1 MSFDEVRHR
10 DVYRF
15 SRLEKL
21 PPYALGHIAERVH
34 ALRGAGKH
42 VIDLSQLNPDLNP
55 PQLAFDKL
63 VQASLLPHNHRYTSS
78 VGIGVL
84 REAFSDYYG
93 VKFNGILDPSSEV
106 VLTAGTK
113 EGLSHLLL
121 SVLSPGDTALVPV
134 PSYPVHTA
142 SVSLADASFVG
153 VPLWENHFSMV
164 QSKSILSASSEY
176 FFSQLES
183 RYFQTWPRPRIL
195 ITSFPHN
202 PTTTIVTRC
211 FYERLLDF
219 AKTFKLFV
227 INDFAHGDLFFDMD
241 QCVSIMSIEGARE
254 FAVELYSISKGFSLP
269 GWRIGCA
276 VGNREF
282 LSALKKVKS
291 YVDFGI
297 FQPLQIAA
305 ASLLRNE
312 LGLLENGISATSE
325 ISSTYK
331 VRQEIVIGGLRKLGW
346 SIPEIHATPF
356 VWAELPREFFGLGSD
371 RFCTDLLESTFV
383 ACSPGSG
390 FHESLK
396 LNVRFSLA
404 PNESELRAALFRI
417 EDFQK
422 RIIK

>member
-1 MSFDEVRHR
+1 MSADTINQREA
-10 DVYRF
+10 YSF

-34 ALRGAGKH
+34 ALRREGEH

-55 PQLAFDKL
+55 PQFAFDKL
-63 VQASLLPHNHRYTSS
+63 VQASLLSHNHRYSS
-78 VGIGVL
+78 SAGIGVL
-84 REAFSDYYG
+84 REAFADYYR
-93 VKFNGILDPSSEV
+93 VKFSGTLDPSSEV
-106 VLTAGTK
+106 VLTGGTK

-121 SVLSPGDTALVPV
+121 SVISPGDTALVPV

-142 SVSLADASFVG
+142 SVTLADGSFVG
-153 VPLWENHFSMV
+153 IPLWENHFSMV
-164 QSKSILSASSEY
+164 QSKSILTGSSEY

-195 ITSFPHN
+195 IISFPHN

-219 AKTFKLFV
+219 AKTFNLFV
-227 INDFAHGDLFFDMD
+227 INDFAHGDLFFNLN
-241 QCVSIMSIEGARE
+241 QCVSIMSVEGATE

-276 VGNREF
+276 VGNKEF

-291 YVDFGI
+291 YTDFGV

-305 ASLLRNE
+305 ASLLKNE
-312 LGLLENGISATSE
+312 LCLLENGTSAVSE
-325 ISSTYK
+325 VSSTYK
-331 VRQEIVIGGLRKLGW
+331 VRQEIVIEGLRKLGW
-346 SIPEIHATPF
+346 SIPEVHATPF
-356 VWAELPREFFGLGSD
+356 VWAELPRAFFGLGSD
-371 RFCTDLLESTFV
+371 TFCTNLLDSTFV

-404 PNESELRAALFRI
+404 PNESELRAALIRI
-417 EDFQK
+417 EDFQNRNSK
-422 RIIK
+422 